1 MLPSND
7 NNNRRSSGTYL
18 LPSNSFSYRK
28 GAASKP
34 VAMAGASNVN
44 EKSMNTAGNQQQ
56 QQNKYRATKL
66 VRFPWL
72 RAITIGAVNR
82 NIMIMSSGTVRWSC
96 LEGCRYRVTRT
107 VV

>member
-1 MLPSND
+1 VKNIMLPSND
-7 NNNRRSSGTYL
+7 NNNRRSGTYL

-34 VAMAGASNVN
+34 VAMAAASNVN
-44 EKSMNTAGNQQQ
+44 EKRLTAGNQQQ

-72 RAITIGAVNR
+72 RAITIGVVNR
-82 NIMIMSSGTVRWSC
+82 NI
-96 LEGCRYRVTRT
+96 
-107 VV
+107 